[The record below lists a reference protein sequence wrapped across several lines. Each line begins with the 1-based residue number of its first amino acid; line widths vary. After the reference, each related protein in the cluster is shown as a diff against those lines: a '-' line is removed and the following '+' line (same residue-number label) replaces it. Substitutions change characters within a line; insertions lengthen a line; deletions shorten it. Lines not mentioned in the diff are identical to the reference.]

1 VSQDTEKL
9 FLTVAL
15 RDGLLAEE
23 IEDCLLHFQD
33 LVSCVGL
40 LQVLSDHL
48 VEPLRVYVLES

>member
-23 IEDCLLHFQD
+23 IEYSFLHFQD

-48 VEPLRVYVLES
+48 VEPLRV